1 VLGAYGCYLF
11 GARERMRMGWDNRRA
26 PNSER
31 GAPLEI
37 PIPLHYDLK
46 TARGLLLGRTS
57 ENSVMAKF
65 VEPRASAYLGKQDPR
80 CFGAS
85 EAGNKPIA
93 PSGKGVTR
101 KPWRW

>member
-1 VLGAYGCYLF
+1 
-11 GARERMRMGWDNRRA
+11 MRTGWDNRRA

-57 ENSVMAKF
+57 ENSVMKLSEKGCGRRSEGGFGRCKETKMAF
-65 VEPRASAYLGKQDPR
+65 WRHIRLPSQADPR
-80 CFGAS
+80 LFRQFHGEIRRTQS
-85 EAGNKPIA
+85 FRVLG
-93 PSGKGVTR
+93 
-101 KPWRW
+101 